1 MMGQTIG
8 RHQRADHITHAA
20 GLDREENALIGFNHV
35 TCVKRQGELQGDYYH
50 VNQVNH
56 FSGLGCNVE
65 GARQSRA
72 LSS

>member
-1 MMGQTIG
+1 MGQTIG
-8 RHQRADHITHAA
+8 RHQRADHITRAA
-20 GLDREENALIGFNHV
+20 GLDREEHALISLIHV
-35 TCVKRQGELQGDYYH
+35 TCMKRHGEFQHDYYH

-56 FSGLGCNVE
+56 FSGFGCNVE